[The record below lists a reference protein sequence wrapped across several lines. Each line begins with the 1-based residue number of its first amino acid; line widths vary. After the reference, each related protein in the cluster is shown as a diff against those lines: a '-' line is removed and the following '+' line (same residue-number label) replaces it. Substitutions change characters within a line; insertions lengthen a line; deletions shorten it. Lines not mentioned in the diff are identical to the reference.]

1 MIFVY
6 IPEIG
11 NKIRQLRTQR
21 KLSQGALGSLLGV
34 SKSVISAYENDV
46 NSPPYDAL
54 IKIAQIFNVS
64 TDYLLGMSKNKTIN
78 VDGLTN
84 TQIEAV
90 VMVVNELKKMNSN
103 R

>member
-1 MIFVY
+1 VY